1 MSNRHPLLAGFFAF
15 GALMCG
21 LTLLLLTFPGTELDQ
36 LWRLNP
42 EARRGFESLGSL
54 SNLLMVVVGIACGM
68 CAVGLWRGR
77 RWGTLLAIAIL
88 SVNIA
93 GDVFNAFGRGDY
105 RSLIGLPVGGA
116 MIFYLGRSNRRSA

>member
-1 MSNRHPLLAGFFAF
+1 MSNRHPLLAGFFVF

-21 LTLLLLTFPGTELDQ
+21 LTLFLLTFPGTELDQ

-42 EARRGFESLGSL
+42 EARRAFGSLGWL
-54 SNLLMVVVGIACGM
+54 SKLLMTVVGVACGM

-77 RWGTLLAIAIL
+77 RWGVLMAMTIL

-93 GDVFNAFGRGDY
+93 GDLFNALGRGDY

-116 MIFYLGRSNRRSA
+116 MIFYLGRSNRRLT